1 VPTIHPRGPMVGTAL
16 CAFTHPMQPT
26 FDFNKPIFRAIIIA
40 AGLASQA
47 PGSLVFEAMLMQI
60 ITKARLA
67 LFPVVAI
74 LAVALAAVQ
83 PAQAAGVTDT
93 EIRIG
98 NIMPYTGPL
107 AAFASIGRAE
117 AAYFDMINERGGING
132 RKIKFIS
139 RDDSS
144 NPRTAVEHTSE
155 LVEQE
160 RVHLMFGSFGTPSN
174 LATRSYLN
182 ERSIPQLF
190 VASGD
195 EEWAHPKRFPWTMGW
210 QPTFRAEGR
219 IYANYVQA
227 AYPSKKIAVLWQND
241 QFGRDLFRGLQE
253 GLGITANM
261 IVADIAIDAD
271 MSIDAQVDILKN
283 SGADVLVL
291 NCAPP
296 ISARAIRRAAELDWH
311 PVLLLVNAAASIAN
325 ALRPAGLQNAVGVIS
340 TSFLKDASDTT
351 WKDDPA
357 IREWLAF
364 MDRYYPDGDKDDS
377 YAIFGYAAA
386 ETLVQVLTQCGDDLS
401 RENIMRQAASLRN
414 YRSPVVLPG
423 IAINTGPADFHPI
436 KQMRLVQFD
445 GNTWQPIGD
454 VIESAFASAPGD
466 K

>member
-1 VPTIHPRGPMVGTAL
+1 
-16 CAFTHPMQPT
+16 
-26 FDFNKPIFRAIIIA
+26 
-40 AGLASQA
+40 LA
-47 PGSLVFEAMLMQI
+47 FEAALMKTRI
-60 ITKARLA
+60 KWLLPAFFAA
-67 LFPVVAI
+67 L
-74 LAVALAAVQ
+74 LLAALQ

-160 RVHLMFGSFGTPSN
+160 RVHLMFGSFGTPGN
-174 LATRSYLN
+174 LATRTYLN

-210 QPTFRAEGR
+210 QPTFRSEGR
-219 IYANYVQA
+219 IYANYIQA
-227 AYPSKKIAVLWQND
+227 SYPSRKIAVLWQND

-271 MSIDAQVDILKN
+271 MAIDTQVDILKN
-283 SGADVLVL
+283 SGAEVLVL

-296 ISARAIRRAAELDWH
+296 ISARAIRRAVELDWH
-311 PVLLLVNAAASIAN
+311 PVLILVNAAASIAN
-325 ALRPAGLQNAVGVIS
+325 ALRPAGFQNAIGVVS
-340 TSFLKDASDTT
+340 TSFLKDADDAT
-351 WKDDPA
+351 WKEDPA
-357 IREWLAF
+357 IKAWLAF
-364 MDRYYPDGDKDDS
+364 MDKYYPDGDKDDS
-377 YAIFGYAAA
+377 DGQ
-386 ETLVQVLTQCGDDLS
+386 QV
-401 RENIMRQAASLRN
+401 
-414 YRSPVVLPG
+414 
-423 IAINTGPADFHPI
+423 
-436 KQMRLVQFD
+436 
-445 GNTWQPIGD
+445 
-454 VIESAFASAPGD
+454 
-466 K
+466 

>member
-1 VPTIHPRGPMVGTAL
+1 MKTRIKWLPPVFFVAL
-16 CAFTHPMQPT
+16 L
-26 FDFNKPIFRAIIIA
+26 
-40 AGLASQA
+40 LASIWSA
-47 PGSLVFEAMLMQI
+47 PHP
-60 ITKARLA
+60 TR
-67 LFPVVAI
+67 
-74 LAVALAAVQ
+74 
-83 PAQAAGVTDT
+83 AAGVNDT

-132 RKIKFIS
+132 RKIRFIS

-144 NPRTAVEHTSE
+144 NPKMAVENTKE

-174 LATRSYLN
+174 LATRAYLN

-210 QPTFRAEGR
+210 QPSFRSEGR
-219 IYANYVQA
+219 IYANYIQSS
-227 AYPSKKIAVLWQND
+227 YPSRQIAVLWQND

-271 MSIDAQVDILKN
+271 MSIDDQVDILKN
-283 SGADVLVL
+283 SGAEVLVL

-296 ISARAIRRAAELDWH
+296 ISARAIRRAAELGWH
-311 PVLLLVNAAASIAN
+311 PQLLLVNAAASIAN
-325 ALRPAGLQNAVGVIS
+325 ALRPAGLQNSVGVIS

-351 WKDDPA
+351 WKEDPA
-357 IREWLAF
+357 IKEWLAF
-364 MDRYYPDGDKDDS
+364 MDKYYPDGDKEDS

-386 ETLVQVLTQCGDDLS
+386 ETMVKVLTQCGDDLS
-401 RENIMRQAASLRN
+401 RENIMRQAESLKSYQN
-414 YRSPVVLPG
+414 PMALPG
-423 IAINTGPADFHPI
+423 VVMNTGPADFHPI

-445 GNTWQPIGD
+445 GSSWQPIGD

>member
-1 VPTIHPRGPMVGTAL
+1 
-16 CAFTHPMQPT
+16 
-26 FDFNKPIFRAIIIA
+26 
-40 AGLASQA
+40 
-47 PGSLVFEAMLMQI
+47 MLMQI

-67 LFPVVAI
+67 LYLVVAM
-74 LAVALAAVQ
+74 LAVAPAALQ
-83 PAQAAGVTDT
+83 PARAAGVTDT

-117 AAYFDMINERGGING
+117 AAYFDMINDRGGING
-132 RKIKFIS
+132 RKIRFIS

-144 NPRTAVEHTSE
+144 NPRTAVEQTHE

-174 LATRSYLN
+174 LATRTYLN

-210 QPTFRAEGR
+210 QPTFRSEGR
-219 IYANYVQA
+219 IYANYIQA
-227 AYPSKKIAVLWQND
+227 SYPSRKIAVLWQND

-253 GLGITANM
+253 GLGVTANM

-271 MSIDAQVDILKN
+271 MSIDTQVDILKN
-283 SGADVLVL
+283 SGAEVLVL

-296 ISARAIRRAAELDWH
+296 ISARAIRRAAELGWH

-325 ALRPAGLQNAVGVIS
+325 ALRPAGLQNAVGVVS

-351 WKDDPA
+351 WKADPA
-357 IREWLAF
+357 IKQWLAF
-364 MDRYYPDGDKDDS
+364 MDKYYPDGDKEDS
-377 YAIFGYAAA
+377 YAMFGYAAA

-401 RENIMRQAASLRN
+401 RENIMRQAASLKN
-414 YRSPVVLPG
+414 YRNGIVLPG

-445 GNTWQPIGD
+445 GNAWQPIGD
-454 VIESAFASAPGD
+454 VIESAFASRPND
-466 K
+466 N

>member
-1 VPTIHPRGPMVGTAL
+1 
-16 CAFTHPMQPT
+16 
-26 FDFNKPIFRAIIIA
+26 
-40 AGLASQA
+40 LA
-47 PGSLVFEAMLMQI
+47 FEAVLMKTRI
-60 ITKARLA
+60 KWLLPAFFAALLLA
-67 LFPVVAI
+67 LFS
-74 LAVALAAVQ
+74 AAVQ
-83 PAQAAGVTDT
+83 PARAAGVTDT

-117 AAYFDMINERGGING
+117 AAYFDMVNERGGING
-132 RKIKFIS
+132 RKVRFIS

-144 NPRTAVEHTSE
+144 NPRTAVEQTRE

-174 LATRSYLN
+174 LATRTYLN
-182 ERSIPQLF
+182 ERNIPQLF

-219 IYANYVQA
+219 IYANYIQSS
-227 AYPSKKIAVLWQND
+227 YPSRQIAVLWQND

-253 GLGITANM
+253 GLGVTANM

-271 MSIDAQVDILKN
+271 MSIDTQVDILKN
-283 SGADVLVL
+283 SGAEVLVL

-296 ISARAIRRAAELDWH
+296 ISARAIRRAAELGWY
-311 PVLLLVNAAASIAN
+311 PQLLLVNAAASIAN
-325 ALRPAGLQNAVGVIS
+325 ALRPAGLQNSVGVIS

-357 IREWLAF
+357 IKEWLAF
-364 MDRYYPDGDKDDS
+364 MDKYYPDGDKEDGN
-377 YAIFGYAAA
+377 AIFGYAAA
-386 ETLVQVLTQCGDDLS
+386 ETLARVLTQCGDDLS
-401 RENIMRQAASLRN
+401 RENIMRQAESLKGYQN
-414 YRSPVVLPG
+414 PIALPG
-423 IAINTGPADFHPI
+423 VVINTGPADFQPI

-445 GNTWQPIGD
+445 GNAWQPIGD
-454 VIESAFASAPGD
+454 VIESAFAHRPND
-466 K
+466 N